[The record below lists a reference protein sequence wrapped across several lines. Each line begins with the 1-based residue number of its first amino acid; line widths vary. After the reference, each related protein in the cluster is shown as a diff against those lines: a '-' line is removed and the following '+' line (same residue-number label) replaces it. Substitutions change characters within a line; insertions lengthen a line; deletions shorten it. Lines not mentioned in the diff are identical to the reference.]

1 MQRKVVL
8 VCGFILAVFC
18 AAGVYLWVSNLML
31 KASLNKDLEA
41 KTLRQGVDLK
51 KHKKMKDDLRKR
63 MEEKYRADMVS
74 YQAAK
79 IRLEREKSKQLQKT
93 GGVK

>member
-1 MQRKVVL
+1 
-8 VCGFILAVFC
+8 
-18 AAGVYLWVSNLML
+18 ML